1 MEGWVWLLPM
11 LFLFLFGPRRF
22 KPFLSLSFLF
32 TKREFKNKGVSL
44 YRGSAVF
51 RIKSRDVRSL
61 KRIYTEYFLLRVAT
75 RDDEGRWNGL
85 WLKISTNFR
94 TTTID
99 DMERDTWKN
108 RANRT
113 VKGET
118 RFLPACREIRWCSSV
133 ATWLALRGHSSRVH
147 LFRG

>member
-44 YRGSAVF
+44 YRGSAVS

-61 KRIYTEYFLLRVAT
+61 KRIYTEYFLTASC
-75 RDDEGRWNGL
+75 DKGRWGTVEV